1 MSVWLG
7 TRLGWGACDEGESR
21 GGRRRRHECRRRS
34 GVYESRGAVVVEAVR
49 EEEAELRGEGSEDE
63 GEGEQRGQLL

>member
-1 MSVWLG
+1 M
-7 TRLGWGACDEGESR
+7 
-21 GGRRRRHECRRRS
+21 
-34 GVYESRGAVVVEAVR
+34 YESRGAVVVEAVR